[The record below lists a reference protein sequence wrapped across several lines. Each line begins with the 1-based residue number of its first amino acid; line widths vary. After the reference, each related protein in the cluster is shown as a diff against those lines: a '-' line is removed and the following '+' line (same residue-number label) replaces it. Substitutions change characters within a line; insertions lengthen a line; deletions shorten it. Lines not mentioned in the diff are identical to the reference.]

1 MPSLTIRDLDDSL
14 KLGLGFGMGLG
25 LGLGLG
31 LSLRA
36 ARHATLW
43 STSVTQAE
51 MWLGAA
57 MAKRNAGAFQGC
69 GLVIHTPWSAAT
81 TP

>member
-14 KLGLGFGMGLG
+14 KLGLGLGM
-25 LGLGLG
+25 GLGLG

-57 MAKRNAGAFQGC
+57 VTTRNTGAFEGC
-69 GLVIHTPWSAAT
+69 GLVIHNPWSAAT

>member
-14 KLGLGFGMGLG
+14 KLGLGLGLGMGLG
-25 LGLGLG
+25 VGLN
-31 LSLRA
+31 LRA

-43 STSVTQAE
+43 STSVTEAE
-51 MWLGAA
+51 IWLGAA
-57 MAKRNAGAFQGC
+57 VHRRNAGAFEGC
-69 GLVIHTPWSAAT
+69 GLVIHNPWSAAT